1 MNPSA
6 KTYKS
11 LPHRWIERFSWQDS
25 TNRAPGLLCFKTT
38 KCITNWSYALH
49 NQKINNYNNLGR
61 VSLTFWNSDYSSQ
74 HTTLMFFPPSN
85 SGHWCFFIGSGKQRF
100 FFLQANGGELLIFAF
115 GKLAAFALSVAL
127 GCIWGSK
134 VLCGFLFRILPTV
147 SYSSLKSNLDGWY
160 IHFTI
165 VYVNI
170 GSDDK
175 STFSNSILSIPQ
187 YVVSMYPI
195 YIYIY
200 NIYLSML
207 ESKVD
212 LGDFLPW

>member
-74 HTTLMFFPPSN
+74 HTTQMFFPPSN

-100 FFLQANGGELLIFAF
+100 FFSPGQ
-115 GKLAAFALSVAL
+115 
-127 GCIWGSK
+127 WR
-134 VLCGFLFRILPTV
+134 RI
-147 SYSSLKSNLDGWY
+147 
-160 IHFTI
+160 
-165 VYVNI
+165 
-170 GSDDK
+170 
-175 STFSNSILSIPQ
+175 
-187 YVVSMYPI
+187 
-195 YIYIY
+195 
-200 NIYLSML
+200 
-207 ESKVD
+207 VD
-212 LGDFLPW
+212 LCFWQVSSFCIECCPWLHLGVQGPVRFFVSHLADCILQLSEVKPWWLIYSLYDSICEYRFRW